1 MGINK
6 RLIGAG
12 VAAEQGAVGFNAIAY
27 SGNSNSNRSF
37 TGLGFQPDIIW
48 IKGRNNSEQ
57 HYFYDSTRG
66 SSKFLH
72 TNLTSAEGTDSTTRL
87 KSFNADGFT
96 LGNDPAVNGNNNTY
110 IAWCWK
116 INGGT
121 TSSNTDGTNID
132 STVQVNADLGMSIVQ
147 YSTPSTFSSSNTVG
161 HGLGSAPD
169 MIILK
174 ATSTTED
181 WYVYH
186 SAMGLNE
193 FMRLNLPNAQA
204 SATYL
209 FNTVNDTVFN
219 PNYTSTSPKTNIA
232 YCFKSI
238 DNFSKFGSYTG
249 DGTTG
254 QSIAVGFQPNYV
266 FIKST
271 FGTSNWTVY
280 DTVRGITNGG
290 FLNPDNSDSETSD
303 SLSPNITITSTGF
316 SITSGGVTQGLNS
329 DTRLYIYWATKIN

>member
-12 VAAEQGAVGFNAIAY
+12 VAAEQAAVGFNTIAY

-116 INGGT
+116 VNGGT

-132 STVQVNADLGMSIVQ
+132 STVQVNTDLGMSIVQ
-147 YSTPSTFSSSNTVG
+147 FTTPSTYSGSNTVG

-169 MIILK
+169 MIIVK

-186 SAMGLNE
+186 SSTGLNKA
-193 FMRLNLPNAQA
+193 MRLNSNIAA
-204 SATYL
+204 GNATYL
-209 FNTVNDTVFN
+209 FGTVNSTVFN
-219 PNYTSTSPKTNIA
+219 PAYTSTSPITNIA
-232 YCFKSI
+232 YCFQ
-238 DNFSKFGSYTG
+238 NVTGFQYFGSYSGTG
-249 DGTTG
+249 SSNSITG
-254 QSIAVGFQPNYV
+254 LGFSPDWVILKSSTSAENWAMFDTSRGSNVLYANESSAESA
-266 FIKST
+266 FST
-271 FGTSNWTVY
+271 FTFDSDGFTVPASS
-280 DTVRGITNGG
+280 GMTNGSG
-290 FLNPDNSDSETSD
+290 ET
-303 SLSPNITITSTGF
+303 
-316 SITSGGVTQGLNS
+316 
-329 DTRLYIYWATKIN
+329 YIYWAAKIN